1 MVSHLPP
8 GYGPDGHLHLDDS
21 IHPVVLTDFD
31 VDKYVK
37 NARGRIAV
45 STSGVTMAPRAAR
58 DLAFLWRLE
67 VAALGEMRSLLISWT
82 GNEPRI
88 TAFLATWAYERYWLA
103 RAERDLLTAAGAP
116 LPAPGPRSLTAR
128 MRSAYIDK
136 GLPLS
141 SPLVGSVVGEAVTA
155 GHMARMAIQEGALRA
170 GLDALRA
177 RLSGEA
183 SDVVGEISRR
193 RGDFVDFFRGEAAA
207 RVERSTAER
216 TFALSMLGW
225 PWAPF
230 RAVGVADS
238 AEVQALGSL
247 FEGSTALADLKA
259 SDAAVGDLLPGRPTP
274 AFDLARRAR
283 RRRRPSLSRSSR
295 GL

>member
-1 MVSHLPP
+1 MSHLPP
-8 GYGPDGHLHLDDS
+8 GYGADGHLHLDDS

-37 NARGRIAV
+37 NARGRIPV
-45 STSGVTMAPRAAR
+45 SASGLTMTPRTAR

-67 VAALGEMRSLLISWT
+67 VAALAEMRSLLISWT

-103 RAERDLLTAAGAP
+103 RAERDLLTAAGGT
-116 LPAPGPRSLTAR
+116 LPVPAGRSLTVRAR
-128 MRSAYIDK
+128 GAYIDK
-136 GLPLS
+136 GLPLT

-155 GHMARMAIQEGALRA
+155 GHMARMAVQEGALRA
-170 GLDALRA
+170 ALDALRA

-193 RGDFVDFFRGEAAA
+193 RSDFVDFFRGEAAA

-216 TFALSMLGW
+216 MFALSMLGW

-230 RAVGVADS
+230 RAVGVADA
-238 AEVQALGSL
+238 AEVQALGSI
-247 FEGSTALADLKA
+247 FETPAAVADLEA

-274 AFDLARRAR
+274 ALNLVRRAR
-283 RRRRPSLSRSSR
+283 RRRRPIPARSSR